1 MLGQRV
7 ITAIILLAV
16 LVAVVSIPNP
26 AYFNCFV
33 SLAAAAAFWEWLRLA
48 LPQTCQKKGIE
59 LVGGVALFVLFVG
72 GSVFLPKIMAG
83 DALYLSIFNNT
94 GLFFVV
100 LSALVWLLIIPV
112 VLYRARLDSIGKN
125 FLHAIF
131 GFITIVATWYAII
144 DMYFIHGA
152 WFVFSYLILIW
163 CADIFA
169 YFGGKHF
176 GGEKLAPKISPGK
189 TRSGAL
195 CGILASM
202 IWMLASAF
210 IDNSFSHFILKQS
223 SILLVP
229 AVGLLL
235 AVYSILGDLYESL
248 LKRRA
253 GFKDSSNLLP
263 GHGGAWDRLDS
274 ILSVSPIAVLIWY
287 LLIH

>member
-26 AYFNCFV
+26 VYFNCFV
-33 SLAAAAAFWEWLRLA
+33 SLAASAAFWEWLRLT
-48 LPQTCQKKGIE
+48 LPKACKGKGIE
-59 LVGGVALFVLFVG
+59 YAGGIILFMLFLG
-72 GSVFLPKIMAG
+72 GSIYLPKIIA
-83 DALYLSIFNNT
+83 DDSPYLSLFNEA

-100 LSALVWLLIIPV
+100 LSAFVWLLLIPV
-112 VLYRARLDSIGKN
+112 VLYRARLDPSGQN
-125 FLHAIF
+125 FLHALF

-144 DMYFIHGA
+144 TLYLIHGA

-169 YFGGKHF
+169 YFGGKYF
-176 GGEKLAPKISPGK
+176 GGAKLAPKISPGK
-189 TRSGAL
+189 TRSGAV

-210 IDNSFSHFILKQS
+210 IENSFSYFMLQQS
-223 SILLVP
+223 SILLIP

-235 AVYSILGDLYESL
+235 AVYSIFGDLYESL

-253 GFKDSSNLLP
+253 GFKDSSHLLP
-263 GHGGAWDRLDS
+263 GHGGVWDRLDS
-274 ILSVSPIAVLIWY
+274 VLSVSPIAMLIWY